1 MTCTIA
7 FDCGNAIYAELTH
20 SHSNKLQLIRWTHR
34 FGHSS
39 SFQLEEIRCVVMH
52 KHIEFRIFCLRVIAL
67 QVAVHLITRD
77 AFLVLSST
85 SHISLTL
92 LHLVS
97 LTLLHLVVPQPE
109 LHLCS
114 IEASLWLVLP
124 SSTLWHELSGL
135 CLGAQS
141 ALKPFCLIMVMYH
154 VSLVSRGP
162 LTSLSWSGTL

>member
-7 FDCGNAIYAELTH
+7 FDCANAIYAELTH

-39 SFQLEEIRCVVMH
+39 SFQLEEIHWFVMY

-77 AFLVLSST
+77 ALLVLSST

-97 LTLLHLVVPQPE
+97 LALLHLVSLTLLHLVVAQPE

-114 IEASLWLVLP
+114 IEASLWLVLNSLAP
-124 SSTLWHELSGL
+124 YD
-135 CLGAQS
+135 
-141 ALKPFCLIMVMYH
+141 M
-154 VSLVSRGP
+154 SLVAFALVLRV
-162 LTSLSWSGTL
+162 L